1 MHEGGPRIV
10 WKEDESRCEKKQE
23 IVLEGSKANGGK
35 VENSNIIKDEN
46 VRLAL
51 EEVELRRIWKGYF
64 EDLYNIDIIY
74 EGILVDRVRKMIQV

>member
-1 MHEGGPRIV
+1 M
-10 WKEDESRCEKKQE
+10 
-23 IVLEGSKANGGK
+23 
-35 VENSNIIKDEN
+35 ENSNIIKDEN